1 MRSSSIKNQPQSSIG
16 MLRLAL
22 VLVGII
28 AGCYISINAAIAEN
42 FKTANP
48 SRAASVWPKNG
59 FALSAVAD
67 EKLNEA
73 AAAAADAGKSDFI
86 LGNSV
91 KLQGIGNIALQSFKA
106 EPLNASALRSL
117 AFAAEAKGDLLRA
130 KKLMADAIKFSRR
143 DTAANNWQLQH
154 ALKAQNLPVSMQ
166 LVDRILRED
175 DSLYLSYLPAL
186 IAGVSQPEG
195 MNAILP
201 LLLRQPEWE
210 AQFWSMAA
218 NQPKIPPELAV
229 LRQNLYVKRRQKVPI
244 VPFLEADVYLIQNL
258 IRSNQ
263 FDAAKSL
270 HDFLTGQ
277 DNAAAASK
285 ADGKLRG
292 GFTQFGSPFDWQLES
307 NVEVQAYIDDAR
319 DGLNLEVGPNS
330 IGIFARNIIKSTTG
344 QFSVK
349 VSAKVE
355 KGVELFARLRCLE
368 INKKIPIINLALND
382 NYSSTEKT
390 NPVDCDWFSLEI
402 LAQNK
407 LQEPT
412 TLNITAVEISS
423 N

>member
-1 MRSSSIKNQPQSSIG
+1 MRSSSIKKQPQSSIS

-28 AGCYISINAAIAEN
+28 AGCYVSINAAIAES
-42 FKTANP
+42 FKTTNP

-86 LGNSV
+86 VGNSV
-91 KLQGIGNIALQSFKA
+91 KLQGIGNLALQSFEA

-117 AFAAEAKGDLLRA
+117 AFAAEAKGNSLRA

-143 DTAANNWQLQH
+143 DTAANNWQLQQ
-154 ALKAQNLPVSMQ
+154 ALKAQDLPVSMQ

-201 LLLRQPEWE
+201 LLLKRPLWE
-210 AQFWSMAA
+210 DQFWSMATS
-218 NQPKIPPELAV
+218 QPKIPPELAV
-229 LRQNLYVKRRQKVPI
+229 LRQNLYAKRRQKLPMT
-244 VPFLEADVYLIQNL
+244 PFLDADVYLIQNL
-258 IRSNQ
+258 ISSNQ

-270 HDFLTGQ
+270 HDFLSGQ
-277 DNAAAASK
+277 DSPNTKLKSG
-285 ADGKLRG
+285 GKPPT
-292 GFTQFGSPFDWQLES
+292 GFAQYGSPFDWQLES
-307 NVEVQAYIDDAR
+307 KNEVQAYFNDSGG
-319 DGLNLEVGPNS
+319 GLTLEVGSNS
-330 IGIFARNIIKSTTG
+330 IGVFARKLVKSATG
-344 QFSVK
+344 RFNVK
-349 VSAKVE
+349 ISAKPE
-355 KGVELFARLRCLE
+355 PGIELFGRFRCLE
-368 INKKIPIINLALND
+368 IDKQLPVVNLALNND
-382 NYSSTEKT
+382 YASLEKMKPT
-390 NPVDCDWFSLEI
+390 DCSWFMLEI
-402 LAQNK
+402 LAQSK
-407 LQEPT
+407 LEGTT
-412 TLNITAVEISS
+412 TLDISEIEVSS